1 MRTTE
6 SIMSATHASTLPV
19 RNPRT
24 GAIDDTLHVTPRA
37 EIVSAAA
44 ELRRAQ
50 RDWQALGIEGRSAA
64 LAELGRA
71 FAAHSAA
78 LQAALAHD
86 TGRERIAHIETG
98 AVQGMIHLGLHHARE
113 VFRSTEWRPSSI
125 PGIVGRQ
132 HHTAYPLV
140 GVIAPWNFPL
150 ILSMIDTLPA
160 LLAGAA
166 VILKPSEVTPRY
178 TRPLQQIFNQVPA
191 IAAVTRIVLGPGS
204 TGAELIEHVDA
215 VVCTGSVRT
224 GRLVAEH
231 AARRFI
237 PAFLELGGKDP
248 LIVTHD
254 ADLDR
259 AARVILRACL
269 LATGQACQSLER
281 VYVDHRVLPEVLSRL
296 RESIRGITLTCDDP
310 AGHIGPLIMA
320 RQADIVREHIADALT
335 RGATLEHGG
344 HIIERGGLWCE
355 PTLLTGVNHDMRVMR
370 EETFGPVIAMMGY
383 DTLEEAVSLANDSDY
398 GLSANVI
405 AGSGEQAL
413 AIAERL
419 EAGFVSINDA
429 SLSSMISDFEWEG
442 FRFSGLG
449 RSRMGPSGIARY
461 LRTQAIVINRG
472 PTGDLASMTDT

>member
-1 MRTTE
+1 
-6 SIMSATHASTLPV
+6 
-19 RNPRT
+19 
-24 GAIDDTLHVTPRA
+24 
-37 EIVSAAA
+37 
-44 ELRRAQ
+44 
-50 RDWQALGIEGRSAA
+50 
-64 LAELGRA
+64 
-71 FAAHSAA
+71 
-78 LQAALAHD
+78 
-86 TGRERIAHIETG
+86 
-98 AVQGMIHLGLHHARE
+98 
-113 VFRSTEWRPSSI
+113 
-125 PGIVGRQ
+125 
-132 HHTAYPLV
+132 
-140 GVIAPWNFPL
+140 
-150 ILSMIDTLPA
+150 
-160 LLAGAA
+160 
-166 VILKPSEVTPRY
+166 
-178 TRPLQQIFNQVPA
+178 
-191 IAAVTRIVLGPGS
+191 
-204 TGAELIEHVDA
+204 
-215 VVCTGSVRT
+215 
-224 GRLVAEH
+224 
-231 AARRFI
+231 
-237 PAFLELGGKDP
+237 
-248 LIVTHD
+248 
-254 ADLDR
+254 
-259 AARVILRACL
+259 
-269 LATGQACQSLER
+269 

-296 RESIRGITLTCDDP
+296 RESIGGITLTCDDP
-310 AGHIGPLIMA
+310 AGHIGPFIMA

-405 AGSGEQAL
+405 AGSEQQAL